1 MRLTPALPILLV
13 LSACTGMGS
22 GDATE
27 SPSPVMPTQTAEPTE
42 TAEHTATARPSN
54 GAGASSTLTGTLGA
68 DTVEGGCGY
77 LEDRD
82 GTRYEILWPDGWEL
96 ELEPLE
102 LRDPDGTVVATAG
115 DEVTVRGEEA
125 TDMASICQ
133 IGPIFEATEVD
144 R

>member
-1 MRLTPALPILLV
+1 MRLTMSLPILLV
-13 LSACTGMGS
+13 LSACTGLGS

-27 SPSPVMPTQTAEPTE
+27 SPSPIVPTQTAEPTA
-42 TAEHTATARPSN
+42 TAEQTATARPTN
-54 GAGASSTLTGTLGA
+54 GAVASSTLTGLLGA

-77 LEDRD
+77 LEARD
-82 GTRYEILWPDGWEL
+82 GTRYEVLWPDGWEL
-96 ELEPLE
+96 QLEPLE
-102 LRDPDGTVVATAG
+102 LHDPDGTVVATAG

-125 TDMASICQ
+125 TDMGSFCQ